1 MSTKTTLKIT
11 GPQTMHCGGCERTVT
26 FTLSQLPGVNVIR
39 ADHKTQL
46 IELVLTGEETD
57 LDKVKAELD
66 WIGYEVELSSP
77 KQ

>member
-1 MSTKTTLKIT
+1 
-11 GPQTMHCGGCERTVT
+11 MHCGGCERTVT
-26 FTLSQLPGVNVIR
+26 FTLSQLPGVNVIK

-66 WIGYEVELSSP
+66 WIGYEVEP
-77 KQ
+77 V